1 MERNKQKLS
10 DVLLVES
17 EDDDS
22 RKSPNGLKAAE

>member
-17 EDDDS
+17 EDDDR